1 MRGHQVQVKG
11 RNRPNLLNAHDK
23 GKLQLG
29 DNRGKKQNLVIE
41 QRRLSEMPVSIPG
54 LTTLRGRDVGFQR
67 INVEFN
73 LGETNPVGN
82 KRIFPLKFNSNLNG
96 SVYGKERELRNSYWT
111 GEGLTIE
118 VNGEGK
124 RRVAWNSNK
133 GGLRSSKWV
142 TRSQRE
148 HVVGPSSGWVTGSKR
163 SCCRLKPI

>member
-1 MRGHQVQVKG
+1 
-11 RNRPNLLNAHDK
+11 
-23 GKLQLG
+23 
-29 DNRGKKQNLVIE
+29 
-41 QRRLSEMPVSIPG
+41 MPVSILG

-111 GEGLTIE
+111 GEGLTVK

-124 RRVAWNSNK
+124 RHVAWNSNK

-142 TRSQRE
+142 TRSWRE
-148 HVVGPSSGWVTGSKR
+148 HVVGPSSGWITSSKR
-163 SCCRLKPI
+163 SCSRLKPI